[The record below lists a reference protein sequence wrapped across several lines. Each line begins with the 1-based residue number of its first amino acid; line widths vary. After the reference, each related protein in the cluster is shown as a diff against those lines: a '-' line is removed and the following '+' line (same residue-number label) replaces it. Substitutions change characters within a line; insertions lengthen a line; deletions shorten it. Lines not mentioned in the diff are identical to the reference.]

1 MAVATPGS
9 TPTLRSAET
18 GSPPS
23 GTSRARTASH
33 VIDATGLV
41 VTPGFIDVH
50 SHAAP
55 SLDSRALAPAQ
66 PLLAQGI
73 TTIVGNPDGGGPV
86 DLSKQRLDL
95 QRNALGVNVALMIGH
110 GSVRRAVL
118 GMSDRDPTPG
128 ELDRMRTLVRQ
139 GMEAGAFG
147 MSDGPF
153 YAPASYSK
161 TEEIIDLARIAGS
174 YGGVYSSHIRDESDY
189 TVRLVAAVDEV
200 IRVARESHFPGI
212 VTHIKALGPHVWGL
226 GTYIVER
233 IQQARAAGIPVY
245 ADQYP
250 YDASGTSPSAGS
262 CRDGRWSVVIR
273 RSCVVLR
280 IRATECGCATTWL
293 RIWTVAGGPAGYSSA
308 ITTPITQSKG
318 KHLLTS
324 PVSATRIRSHSR
336 SRFSPMGMPASPRST

>member
-1 MAVATPGS
+1 
-9 TPTLRSAET
+9 
-18 GSPPS
+18 
-23 GTSRARTASH
+23 
-33 VIDATGLV
+33 
-41 VTPGFIDVH
+41 
-50 SHAAP
+50 
-55 SLDSRALAPAQ
+55 
-66 PLLAQGI
+66 
-73 TTIVGNPDGGGPV
+73 
-86 DLSKQRLDL
+86 
-95 QRNALGVNVALMIGH
+95 MIGH

-189 TVRLVAAVDEV
+189 TVGLVAAVDEV
-200 IRVARESHFPGI
+200 IRVARESHLPGI

-226 GTYIVER
+226 STYIVER

-250 YDASGTSPSAGS
+250 YDASGTSLISALVPRWALVGGDS
-262 CRDGRWSVVIR
+262 ALLRRIADPRDGVRLRHDMAENLDRRGGPGRLQFSDYDADHSIEGKTLADVARERNTDPLALSIALFAHGDAGVTSFNMSEADIATFMRQPWTMTCTDGGLVSMGQGVPHPRFYGSFARKIRKYVIEDHIDR
-273 RSCVVLR
+273 H
-280 IRATECGCATTWL
+280 
-293 RIWTVAGGPAGYSSA
+293 AGGDPKYDE
-308 ITTPITQSKG
+308 
-318 KHLLTS
+318 S
-324 PVSATRIRSHSR
+324 PGQRLPYR
-336 SRFSPMGMPASPRST
+336 